1 MTYQIEQVQALIAE
15 IDRVLRQPRSFR
27 FWTYW
32 TRLRL
37 QKRTLERVRNFL
49 VMQQRPS
56 ISAPAEMTS
65 PASVLPTVASL
76 GALSSDLEQLRLQL
90 IQPLQ
95 TEIATLNQQRDS
107 LLQEIRTLEARKVQ
121 ILSQPQPTLDSAEV
135 ERLQALRDRTD
146 HLLTSMDTSLH
157 LALTSLQRNLD
168 TYQESLAQ
176 GIDRMH
182 GLGHQGEVLF
192 SSLVNHLAQ
201 QLGREA
207 SAYIHAPQAE
217 PALDTVQPTTEPETP
232 SRSLVV
238 SFQSSQNQI
247 SEEQTTAFP
256 SEPKSVSNPE
266 NLSPVLPQ
274 ADLQAASQA
283 ASQSDTIH
291 NLSDLFDIW
300 EEQGESLHS
309 KASESPSQVGQPA
322 VSESLVEDLTL
333 STMDDLFADE
343 FLIPDDNASQVT
355 VETLFDSPE
364 WDSDTPAGNPVP
376 RAIQPVASHPASNPA
391 SLMSDQ
397 QGSDRRD
404 PPPSNDLTL
413 DEIHAIFADAPSVSS
428 TPQDVKSDRST

>member
-49 VMQQRPS
+49 VMQQRPPVS
-56 ISAPAEMTS
+56 PSAEVTS
-65 PASVLPTVASL
+65 SASVPPSVASL
-76 GALSSDLEQLRLQL
+76 AALSTDLEQLRLQL

-121 ILSQPQPTLDSAEV
+121 ILAQPQPTLDSAEV

-157 LALTSLQRNLD
+157 LALNSLQRNLD
-168 TYQESLAQ
+168 TYQESLAH

-217 PALDTVQPTTEPETP
+217 PALDTVQPTTVQPATTPESP

-238 SFQSSQNQI
+238 SSQSPQNQI
-247 SEEQTTAFP
+247 SEEQATVFP
-256 SEPKSVSNPE
+256 LEPQSGSNLESLPPVS
-266 NLSPVLPQ
+266 
-274 ADLQAASQA
+274 LQS

-291 NLSDLFDIW
+291 NLSDLFNIW
-300 EEQGESLHS
+300 EEQEESLQS
-309 KASESPSQVGQPA
+309 DSPSQVVQPA
-322 VSESLVEDLTL
+322 VGESCMEDLTL
-333 STMDDLFADE
+333 RTMDDLFADE
-343 FLIPDDNASQVT
+343 FFIPDNNASQMT

-364 WDSDTPAGNPVP
+364 WDSETPTANPVP
-376 RAIQPVASHPASNPA
+376 RGIQPVAANPT
-391 SLMSDQ
+391 SQVSDQ
-397 QGSDRRD
+397 PVSDRSD
-404 PPPSNDLTL
+404 KPSDDLTL
-413 DEIHAIFADAPSVSS
+413 DEIHAIFADVPSISSAPK
-428 TPQDVKSDRST
+428 DA